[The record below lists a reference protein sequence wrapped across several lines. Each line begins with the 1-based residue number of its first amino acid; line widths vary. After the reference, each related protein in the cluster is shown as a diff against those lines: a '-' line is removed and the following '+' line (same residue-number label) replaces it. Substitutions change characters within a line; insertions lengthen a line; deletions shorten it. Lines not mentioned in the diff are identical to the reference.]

1 MEAMNALRTI
11 LSSLVIALLY
21 LSPSTQAANLHGK
34 VVGISDGDTITILT
48 TDKQSIKI
56 RLIEIDAPEKDQPW
70 GQKSKQ
76 ALSDLIFS
84 RNVTV
89 DSTGS
94 DRYGRTLGTV
104 FLSNRNINKH
114 MVENG
119 NAWAYTEYVRDQ
131 NYFELQER
139 AKSKQLGLWSL
150 SKEQTMA
157 PWEWRKNKK

>member
-1 MEAMNALRTI
+1 MNALRTT
-11 LSSLVIALLY
+11 LSSIVIALLY
-21 LSPSTQAANLHGK
+21 LSPPIQAANLHGK

-48 TDKQSIKI
+48 TDKQSIKV
-56 RLIEIDAPEKDQPW
+56 RLVEIDAPEKDQPW

-76 ALSDLIFS
+76 ALSDLIYS

-89 DSTGS
+89 DSTGN
-94 DRYGRTLGTV
+94 DRYGRALGTV

-119 NAWAYTEYVRDQ
+119 NAWAYTQYVRDQ
-131 NYFELQER
+131 NYFELQKS

-150 SKEQTMA
+150 NKEQTIA

>member
-1 MEAMNALRTI
+1 MEAMNALRTT
-11 LSSLVIALLY
+11 LTSLVVALLY
-21 LSPSTQAANLHGK
+21 LSPSIQAANLYGK

-48 TDKQSIKI
+48 KDKQSIKI
-56 RLIEIDAPEKDQPW
+56 RLVEIDAPEKDQPW

-84 RNVTV
+84 LNVTV

-104 FLSNRNINKH
+104 FLSNININKN

-119 NAWAYTEYVRDQ
+119 NAWAYTQYVRDQ
-131 NYFELQER
+131 NYFELQKS

-150 SKEQTMA
+150 SKDQTIA